1 MSAFSAAHLAT
12 LGMLLLTAPPA
23 RAQATEPEKPQEPP
37 SVQLSEEGYV
47 FSTADKAFVLKIRG
61 QLQADGR
68 FYLADSDRTGTN
80 TFLIRRLRPFLDGTL
95 FGFVDFRLMPDF
107 GVNQPLIQD
116 AYIDLRPVEWLKLR
130 AGRFKTPFGLE
141 LLQANTDVPFI
152 ERSLTFDLVPIRDA
166 GLQLHGDIAGGRL
179 AYAFAVVNGDPDG
192 ASIDVNT
199 DDSFDLVARVFAQP
213 FKGDTGSA
221 LEGLGL
227 GVAVSRGLQFGTP
240 SATVANTGLVPQR
253 STGQEIIFSFLN
265 NGTAGPTVVADGEH
279 VRLSPQGSF
288 YWGPVGLLAEYV
300 LSSQEVRVGDQRA
313 RLRHHAWQA
322 YASYVLG
329 GDASFTGPKPHRPF
343 DPKTGKGGAL
353 EISVRY
359 QGLDMDDDAFP
370 VFADPTRSVSQAR
383 GFGVATLFAL
393 NRRVRVALNY
403 HRTDY
408 VGGALDGDREAENVV
423 LSRFQ
428 VAF

>member
-1 MSAFSAAHLAT
+1 MSVISAAHLVTVGA
-12 LGMLLLTAPPA
+12 LLFAASPA
-23 RAQATEPEKPQEPP
+23 RAQTTEPEKPPEPP
-37 SVQLSEEGYV
+37 SVQLSEEGYT
-47 FSTADKAFVLKIRG
+47 FSTADKAFVLKVRG
-61 QLQADGR
+61 QLQGDGR
-68 FYLADSDRTGTN
+68 FYVADSDRSGTN

-107 GVNQPLIQD
+107 GVNQPLVQD
-116 AYIDLRPVEWLKLR
+116 AYVDLHPVDWLRLR

-152 ERSLTFDLVPIRDA
+152 ERSLTFDLVPVRDA
-166 GLQLHGDIAGGRL
+166 GVQLHGDIAGGRL
-179 AYAFAVVNGDPDG
+179 HYAFAVVNGDPDG

-213 FKGDTGSA
+213 FKGDTASA
-221 LEGLGL
+221 LQGLGL

-240 SATVANTGLVPQR
+240 STTTSTTGLVPQR

-265 NGTAGPTVVADGEH
+265 SGTTGPTTVADGEH
-279 VRLSPQGSF
+279 VRLSPQGHF

-300 LSSQEVRVGDQRA
+300 LSSQEVRIGDQRA
-313 RLRHHAWQA
+313 RLRHQAWQA

-329 GDASFTGPKPHRPF
+329 GDASFTGPKPRRPF
-343 DPKTGKGGAL
+343 DPKTGRGGAL

-383 GFGVATLFAL
+383 AFGVATLFAF
-393 NRRVRVALNY
+393 NRRVRFALNY
-403 HRTDY
+403 HRTDF

-423 LSRFQ
+423 MSRFQ

>member
-1 MSAFSAAHLAT
+1 MSAISAAHLAT
-12 LGMLLLTAPPA
+12 LGSLLLAASPA
-23 RAQATEPEKPQEPP
+23 RAQATEPEKPLEPP
-37 SVQLSEEGYV
+37 TVQLSEEGYTL
-47 FSTADKAFVLKIRG
+47 SSADKAFVLKIRG
-61 QLQADGR
+61 QLQGDGR

-107 GVNQPLIQD
+107 GYMQPLVQD
-116 AYIDLRPVEWLKLR
+116 AYIDLHPVEWLRLR

-152 ERSLTFDLVPIRDA
+152 ERSLTFDLVPVRDA
-166 GLQLHGDIAGGRL
+166 GVQLHGDIAGGRL
-179 AYAFAVVNGDPDG
+179 QYAFAVVNGDPDG

-213 FKGDTGSA
+213 FKGDTSSA
-221 LEGLGL
+221 LQGLGL

-240 SATVANTGLVPQR
+240 SATTSATGLVPQR
-253 STGQEIIFSFLN
+253 STGQEIIFSYLN
-265 NGTAGPTVVADGEH
+265 NGTTGPTTIANGEH
-279 VRLSPQGSF
+279 VRLSPQGYF

-300 LSSQEVRVGDQRA
+300 LSSQEVSIGDQRA

-329 GDASFTGPKPHRPF
+329 GDASFTGPKPRRPF
-343 DPKTGKGGAL
+343 DPKTGQGGAL
-353 EISVRY
+353 ELSVRY

-370 VFADPTRSVSQAR
+370 VFADPTRSVSRAR
-383 GFGVATLFAL
+383 GFGVATLFAF
-393 NRRVRVALNY
+393 NRRVRFALNY

-408 VGGALDGDREAENVV
+408 VGGALEGDREAENVV
-423 LSRFQ
+423 MSRFQ

>member
-1 MSAFSAAHLAT
+1 MSAISAAHLAT
-12 LGMLLLTAPPA
+12 LGSLLLAASPV
-23 RAQATEPEKPQEPP
+23 RAQATEPEKPLEPP
-37 SVQLSEEGYV
+37 TVQLSEEGYTL
-47 FSTADKAFVLKIRG
+47 SSADKAFVLKIRG
-61 QLQADGR
+61 QLQGDGR
-68 FYLADSDRTGTN
+68 FYVADSDRSGTN

-107 GVNQPLIQD
+107 GYMQPLVQD
-116 AYIDLRPVEWLKLR
+116 AYIDLHPVEWLRLR

-152 ERSLTFDLVPIRDA
+152 ERSLTFDLVPVRDA
-166 GLQLHGDIAGGRL
+166 GVQLHGDIAGGRL
-179 AYAFAVVNGDPDG
+179 QYAFAVVNGDPDG

-213 FKGDTGSA
+213 FKGDTSSA
-221 LEGLGL
+221 LQGLGL

-240 SATVANTGLVPQR
+240 SATTSATGLVPQR
-253 STGQEIIFSFLN
+253 STGQEIIFSYLN
-265 NGTAGPTVVADGEH
+265 NGTTGPTTIANGEH
-279 VRLSPQGSF
+279 VRLSPQGYF

-300 LSSQEVRVGDQRA
+300 LSSQEVSIGDQRA

-329 GDASFTGPKPHRPF
+329 GDASFTGPKPRRPF
-343 DPKTGKGGAL
+343 DPKTGQGGAL
-353 EISVRY
+353 ELSVRY

-370 VFADPTRSVSQAR
+370 VFADPTRSVSRAR
-383 GFGVATLFAL
+383 GFGVATLFAF
-393 NRRVRVALNY
+393 NRRVRFALNY

-408 VGGALDGDREAENVV
+408 VGGALEGDREAENVV
-423 LSRFQ
+423 MSRFQ

>member
-1 MSAFSAAHLAT
+1 VSASSAALLAA
-12 LGMLLLTAPPA
+12 LGLLVLASPA
-23 RAQATEPEKPQEPP
+23 RAQATEPEKPPEPS

-61 QLQADGR
+61 QLQGDGR
-68 FYLADSDRTGTN
+68 FYLADSDRSGTN
-80 TFLIRRLRPFLDGTL
+80 TFLIRRLRPFIDGTL

-107 GVNQPLIQD
+107 GVMQPLIQD
-116 AYIDLRPVEWLKLR
+116 AYIDIRPVEWLRLR

-166 GLQLHGDIAGGRL
+166 GLQLHGEVAGGRL
-179 AYAFAVVNGDPDG
+179 GYAFAVVNGDPDG

-213 FKGDTGSA
+213 FKPDAGSA
-221 LEGLGL
+221 LQGLGL
-227 GVAVSRGLQFGTP
+227 GIAVSRGLQFGTP
-240 SATVANTGLVPQR
+240 STSTATVGLVPQR
-253 STGQEIIFSFLN
+253 STGQEIIFSYLN
-265 NGTAGPTVVADGEH
+265 NGAGGPTVIPYGEH
-279 VRLSPQGSF
+279 VRLSPQGHF

-300 LSSQEVRVGDQRA
+300 LSSQEVRIGDQRA

-329 GDASFTGPKPHRPF
+329 GEASFTGPKPRRPF

-353 EISVRY
+353 EISARL
-359 QGLDMDDDAFP
+359 QGLDLDDDAFP
-370 VFADPTRSVSQAR
+370 VFADPTRSVSAAR
-383 GFGVATLFAL
+383 GFGVATLFAF
-393 NRRVRVALNY
+393 NRRVRVALNF
-403 HRTDY
+403 HHTTY
-408 VGGALDGDREAENVV
+408 VGGAVEGDREDENV
-423 LSRFQ
+423 LMSRFQ